1 MAVEIVLKEDFI
13 KLGQALKASHICM
26 SGGEAKEMILSEN
39 VLVNGE
45 VETRRGRKLYG
56 GDTVKVSGEE
66 IMIRKEQVSVE

>member
-13 KLGQALKASHICM
+13 KLGQALKAAHICM